1 MRNPGL
7 RVGEQAQGLG
17 KEHSMTEEEAW
28 RDEEAKTAI
37 SAAAD
42 EIAEELGFIHFKFI
56 QI

>member
-1 MRNPGL
+1 
-7 RVGEQAQGLG
+7 
-17 KEHSMTEEEAW
+17 MTEEEAW

-37 SAAAD
+37 SAEAD